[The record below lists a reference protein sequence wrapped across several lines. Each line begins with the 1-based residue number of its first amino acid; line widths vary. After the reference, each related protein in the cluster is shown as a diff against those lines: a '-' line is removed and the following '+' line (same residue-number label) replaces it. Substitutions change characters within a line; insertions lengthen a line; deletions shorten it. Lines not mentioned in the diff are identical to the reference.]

1 MYLRSSYNRNCFLEP
16 PKRLNI
22 MSIFS
27 NRTLKLCLE
36 QVFVSLESTD
46 STASFCKKNTRTHN
60 LQLLGHNLYPRP
72 LSQRPVVCE
81 IEINWSIIICAWLL
95 CSRFPSADWMNIP
108 YQVCLELQWNGS
120 SEVSK
125 ISVSYEPR
133 TVTVTAL
140 FRRRPL
146 SSIMSLG
153 LTIPGRYRT
162 RVRTRPP
169 SVRFCGGFGRFCL
182 VLFGPFDTAPSWSAQ
197 SLTPRY
203 YLIDG
208 RPSEGLH
215 RNKQFKHNLFFGR
228 LRLTDHTAVSLGLV
242 TDLALTLSSHFV
254 LLFRGLIET

>member
-1 MYLRSSYNRNCFLEP
+1 MF
-16 PKRLNI
+16 
-22 MSIFS
+22 IFYH
-27 NRTLKLCLE
+27 RTLKLRLE

-46 STASFCKKNTRTHN
+46 STASFCKKNTHTHN

-125 ISVSYEPR
+125 ISVSRGPR
-133 TVTVTAL
+133 TVTATAL

-146 SSIMSLG
+146 SSIMFLR
-153 LTIPGRYRT
+153 LTIPVRYRT

-169 SVRFCGGFGRFCL
+169 SVRFWGFWE
-182 VLFGPFDTAPSWSAQ
+182 VLFGFIWSVWYCTIMISAITDTGVLSYRWTTFWRFAP
-197 SLTPRY
+197 
-203 YLIDG
+203 
-208 RPSEGLH
+208 
-215 RNKQFKHNLFFGR
+215 
-228 LRLTDHTAVSLGLV
+228 
-242 TDLALTLSSHFV
+242 
-254 LLFRGLIET
+254 